1 MRKIIVLAAAVLITA
16 LSVLSFAA
24 EKSILFVNSV
34 DQEIK
39 RIHLS
44 PAGANEWGP
53 NLLDKYKLHPGKN
66 VRVAVPHDRGNC
78 KWDLKYVVVNKLAY
92 TIKDIDICQAREIEL
107 FLKGKEAWAN
117 IK

>member
-1 MRKIIVLAAAVLITA
+1 MRKIIVLAAAALLIA
-16 LSVLSFAA
+16 LSVLAFAA

-39 RIHLS
+39 RIHLA
-44 PAGANEWGP
+44 PAGTTEWGP
-53 NLLDKYKLHPGKN
+53 NLLEKYKLHPGKN
-66 VRVAVPHDRGNC
+66 VRIAVPHDRGNC

-107 FLKGKEAWAN
+107 FLKDKQAWAN